1 MNTKELL
8 ETPNCMKSVL
18 DINNTALHNAID
30 NFIKKGKLEAI
41 SELHSKINNFSDILN
56 SEEKHLIDIIN
67 LSDEQIRKLSNY
79 LVILMLNI
87 KENK

>member
-1 MNTKELL
+1 M
-8 ETPNCMKSVL
+8 L
-18 DINNTALHNAID
+18 DINNEEIID
-30 NFIKKGKLEAI
+30 NFIKKGKLQAI
-41 SELHSKINNFSDILN
+41 SELHSKINNFSDILIN
-56 SEEKHLIDIIN
+56 SEEKHLINIIN